1 MKQRKYNAEGGSSQE
16 LFDALMIVDPL
27 HDIARDFYIKKGHGQ
42 PHELDKK
49 VWYQWY
55 VDTAAYMQKQ
65 PASDDLNS
73 DTA

>member
-49 VWYQWY
+49 V
-55 VDTAAYMQKQ
+55 
-65 PASDDLNS
+65 
-73 DTA
+73 